1 METKY
6 ILKEINNFS
15 EIINNIIKTEKLSD
29 NVKDILQILSLSSHW
44 VYYNIIF
51 AEENIKDW
59 KEDGQLI
66 KSLKEEFKKSLEI
79 PDYRI
84 SKIKMDKS
92 LIYIYSH
99 YYIIIDSGSRI
110 SFPALKLELNEKFI
124 ENLYKR
130 PYGCLNDN
138 KNSIKLENDTI
149 QKIKEVRNFR
159 DNLIHYHTWFSTVI
173 PSENIGILTSKLY
186 REKNKGINFWEEGTD
201 IIFTIRDFGSNSF
214 EIEKYGRNYKK
225 NELIDLKQMLN
236 EDFETVKIFI
246 NNIVITST
254 ANFKEWFKK
263 IKENF

>member
-29 NVKDILQILSLSSHW
+29 GVKDILQILSLSSHW

-51 AEENIKDW
+51 AEENIKNW

-66 KSLKEEFKKSLEI
+66 KSLKEEFKKS

-110 SFPALKLELNEKFI
+110 SFPGLKVKTVEKFI
-124 ENLYKR
+124 ENLYKH
-130 PYGCLNDN
+130 PYEYLSVFLNN
-138 KNSIKLENDTI
+138 KKNPIKLENNTI
-149 QKIKEVRNFR
+149 KQIKEIRNFR
-159 DNLIHYHTWFSTVI
+159 DNLIHYHTWFSTVT
-173 PSENIGILTSKLY
+173 PSENIDILTSKLY

-214 EIEKYGRNYKK
+214 EKYGRNYRK
-225 NELIDLKQMLN
+225 NELIDLKQMIN
-236 EDFETVKIFI
+236 EDFEAIKIFI
-246 NNIVITST
+246 NNIVVASIV
-254 ANFKEWFKK
+254 NFELWFEK
-263 IKENF
+263 IKQHYI